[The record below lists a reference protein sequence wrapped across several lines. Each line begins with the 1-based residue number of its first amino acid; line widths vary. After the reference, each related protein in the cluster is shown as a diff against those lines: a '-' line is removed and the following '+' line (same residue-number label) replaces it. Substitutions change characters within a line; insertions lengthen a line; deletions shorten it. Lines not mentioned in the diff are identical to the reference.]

1 MMMRILA
8 ISAVLLSLAAG
19 CTKGGDSTVIA
30 KVNQTKITVGD
41 FKKQLEGLDNLQL
54 EQAAATDP
62 KARKEFLEDLIGI
75 ELVVQEAKRQGLD
88 KDATYKKSLESIK
101 KDYEETK
108 KRLERRYQDAARNE
122 LFRALLKKEL
132 ADKAAKLEQPS
143 DKDVRD
149 FYTKNADKMV
159 GMDGKKIALK
169 DVERQIKDRLMQEK
183 QRDLYLAYLKSLR
196 DKARVTVDEKNLD
209 ALASALSAPSVSFQ
223 PATPPAPAAKKE
235 GEAAK

>member
-8 ISAVLLSLAAG
+8 ISTVLLSLAVG
-19 CTKGGDSTVIA
+19 CTRGGDSTVIA

-88 KDATYKKSLESIK
+88 KDASYKKSLESIK

-108 KRLERRYQDAARNE
+108 KRLERRYRDAARNE

-132 ADKAAKLEQPS
+132 SDKAAKLEQPS

-149 FYTKNADKMV
+149 FYNKNSDKMV
-159 GMDGKKIALK
+159 GIDGKKIALK
-169 DVERQIKDRLMQEK
+169 DVERQIRDRLMQEK

-209 ALASALSAPSVSFQ
+209 VLASALSAPTVSFQ
-223 PATPPAPAAKKE
+223 PTTPPAPAEKKGGETAK
-235 GEAAK
+235 